1 MSCLLLGY
9 VIYLGNWD
17 VLIFLVIC
25 FFPFGLLPTTS
36 DIDELIIISLKNGN
50 SEKSSLMCTSGNG
63 DCVQL
68 APPTGRWS
76 GLRTGLASQLPA
88 GGLHPVAS
96 VFIFDWA
103 ETSSSSL
110 SSLILFRRFS

>member
-36 DIDELIIISLKNGN
+36 DIDELIIINNKLN
-50 SEKSSLMCTSGNG
+50 SVSCTSGNG

-103 ETSSSSL
+103 ETSSSSS

>member
-1 MSCLLLGY
+1 MMLL
-9 VIYLGNWD
+9 
-17 VLIFLVIC
+17 VLVFECQQPI
-25 FFPFGLLPTTS
+25 TTTR
-36 DIDELIIISLKNGN
+36 I
-50 SEKSSLMCTSGNG
+50 MCTSGNG

-110 SSLILFRRFS
+110 ILFRRFS

>member
-1 MSCLLLGY
+1 MSCSLLGY

-17 VLIFLVIC
+17 VLIFL
-25 FFPFGLLPTTS
+25 
-36 DIDELIIISLKNGN
+36 
-50 SEKSSLMCTSGNG
+50 CTSGNG

-103 ETSSSSL
+103 ETSSSP